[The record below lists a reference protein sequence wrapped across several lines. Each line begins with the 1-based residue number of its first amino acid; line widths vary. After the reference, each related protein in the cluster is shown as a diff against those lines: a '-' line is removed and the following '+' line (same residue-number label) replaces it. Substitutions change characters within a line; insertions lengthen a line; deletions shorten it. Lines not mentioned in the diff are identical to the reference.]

1 MLAVPPMNKIW
12 KILQILFKGGVT
24 SLIDFQSLFI
34 QTKGNGMFNSVIKLV
49 IVLHYYIF
57 WRETVNKM
65 TMNIFQ
71 RDIDKIF
78 YDYPL
83 IAANR
88 LMQVCCH
95 RAVKQT
101 YVAPNSCPECT
112 SSLETPYLVSL
123 KMMLR
128 VQA

>member
-65 TMNIFQ
+65 TMNIFSK
-71 RDIDKIF
+71 R
-78 YDYPL
+78 Y
-83 IAANR
+83 R
-88 LMQVCCH
+88 
-95 RAVKQT
+95 
-101 YVAPNSCPECT
+101 
-112 SSLETPYLVSL
+112 
-123 KMMLR
+123 
-128 VQA
+128 

>member
-1 MLAVPPMNKIW
+1 MLAVPPMNKIL

-65 TMNIFQ
+65 TMNIFSK
-71 RDIDKIF
+71 R
-78 YDYPL
+78 Y
-83 IAANR
+83 R
-88 LMQVCCH
+88 
-95 RAVKQT
+95 
-101 YVAPNSCPECT
+101 
-112 SSLETPYLVSL
+112 
-123 KMMLR
+123 
-128 VQA
+128 